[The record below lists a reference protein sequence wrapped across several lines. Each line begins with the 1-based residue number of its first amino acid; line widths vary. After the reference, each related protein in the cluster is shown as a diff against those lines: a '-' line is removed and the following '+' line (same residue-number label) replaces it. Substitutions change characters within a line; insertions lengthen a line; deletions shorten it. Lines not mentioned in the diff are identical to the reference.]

1 MKNKTRYILM
11 GIFLTLFLALGSNS
25 FATSYTSNVAAN
37 DKNWSDPNTWTPV
50 GVPTILDDVT
60 INDAYS
66 INLDGDFTCKSL
78 TISAAATLQPGNG
91 NFTLTVAGD
100 AADYVKMSDAAALIN
115 YTNTSYSG
123 SRLSMAFGNAG
134 GAVTTSADSKFNIW
148 NLSIA
153 GITTR
158 AGAHIINIYNDMSLS
173 GSGCY
178 TSLDELNLYGA
189 LTLSGN
195 SYVNFVAA
203 STLTLSGTSTQLISS
218 TSLNATPFT
227 FGIVTVAATS
237 TTTIS
242 NSFTENGALTVNA
255 GGSFLHTSGT
265 ATLATGWAL
274 VNNGTLNFFNL
285 TSSSAITTASSFTIN
300 GNLNVTTSLVAS
312 AGTISFDNLAT
323 KTITNTGTL
332 TFYSLKVLDG
342 SRVTTT
348 KNFTVVGNGANVGI
362 EVIGT
367 GSFIASTPSIITMSA
382 TAAAST
388 QYLVNS
394 TAGTLELYALST
406 GVLTTNLVALSDMS
420 IKGNVVFN
428 AATKFNDPTA
438 ITVVPTATITFKGT
452 STISAS
458 AANANINFM
467 GIKVA
472 DNSTLVTA
480 ATITGLNVYGDL
492 SVLGN
497 GSLTTDAL
505 TPVTFSGNTTKNI
518 TNNADLIFGGNFT
531 VSTTA
536 SNIVTTNS
544 SFRVNGLF
552 AAGTDATTGAFI
564 ASGNSTIFLYST
576 GDSPSGSQ
584 YGLQFQNVQF
594 EAAATPTSNIYSVKG
609 DFVANAIVAPATA
622 GTVYFIG
629 SSIQTIK
636 GAAVPKFINLVIN
649 NTSGLKLE
657 TSIGIDLATGA
668 LTLTNGYLDLNG
680 NNSITFLN
688 NAGTLTETAPYS
700 VINNKTGN
708 GSIISATDPAAAQS
722 NSFGIPTADLT
733 LSGTAPKIALLERF
747 QNSVIINGKNTV
759 KRYYRITLG
768 AADNAIDAM
777 SAIYNAQADQNNLD
791 STKFIILFGTSL
803 TSLSTLTS
811 TTNAVVSGSS
821 KVKATVVTG
830 VINITPI
837 YFAIAEQEITIS
849 ALPTSTSYPT
859 ANTLSTAPLTAG
871 GTNAKILGFKV
882 ASNGG
887 TTISQIIVNFNRAPG
902 GTYSNIRLYSTPIAT
917 PAMTV
922 AATLEATGVVSGNTV
937 IFTGLSRAL
946 TPAVD
951 SVYYIIYADVDNT
964 VSAATPSIATSV
976 NASSFTV
983 TSGTVNPITISGTT
997 FNFSGLDVAVT
1008 SDNTP
1013 AAGYL
1018 SKSGT
1023 DQAIFGFSLNNPTGG
1038 SSFNFNSVTLTVAF
1052 DNSADATNFSNYKLF
1067 EDANK
1072 NGIYDA
1078 TDVTQFG
1085 STISSLVGS
1094 TLTFSGVK
1102 SIVNT
1107 ISNTQYVLVATVK
1120 GGAPTGGT
1128 IKVDIA
1134 SPTLDVTVGTPGTIT
1149 TSSRVE
1155 GSIMTVADST
1165 TITKIVIKSVIA
1177 DASVAAN
1184 YGVPANTLVDGAKF
1198 TITAELQN
1206 ANGYPV
1212 ITSALKTLTITVAGS
1227 SVLTPV
1233 VVGTFD
1239 IAAGTSSLTKAYTL
1253 AIAGNIGE
1261 ANVSLQAAFAG
1272 LTTGISPTLTI
1283 RALEPAESVTDIST
1297 TLVTST
1303 GATVNWGIATTNK
1316 KSIIVIKQGSAP
1328 TLPSDGIDY
1337 NAAALYN
1344 FSTPALTN
1352 GTTGTGSVVVYKDLV
1367 AQVPAAYT
1375 AAITGLSPATTY
1387 YASMYTFS
1395 GLGTL
1400 TNFNLTALSTTLQV
1414 TTTSFTTKPATPAAL
1429 ATNLTF
1435 SNVTSNAM
1443 TLKWTRGNGA
1453 KCIVIATLG
1462 TAPTDKVTYTAS
1474 SSYNDINA
1482 AFGATGFVVYNG
1494 TGNTVD
1500 VTNLMPNTSYTYY
1513 VWEYNG
1519 TAGNE
1524 EYPIAPSFL
1533 SAAKT
1538 TLVAEPTIQ
1547 ANNITVSEMTL
1558 GTNTT
1563 FKLNWVIGNG
1573 ANRLLVIKEDSPISL
1588 SEYPL
1593 DAASVYTANL
1603 GYGLGTQIGDGFVA
1617 LNGAGNTAT
1626 ITGLK
1631 YGHTYYFKVFEYN
1644 GTAGTTINF
1653 NTSDATGNPSSKVSD
1668 SYESNDLL
1676 ANAKLMNAD
1685 GSFYMGILS
1694 SATDVDWFYFT
1705 PDVVNGQGNI
1715 RVNLKNLPYNYNI
1728 ELYNAAGRLLRSSK
1742 RTGTSD
1748 EIMVINNVP
1757 VGDYYIKI
1765 YSADGNY
1772 SLTPYRVGATT
1783 NSVEYMSVTP

>member
-25 FATSYTSNVAAN
+25 FATSYTSNATG
-37 DKNWSDPNTWTPV
+37 NWSDPNTWLPV
-50 GVPTILDDVT
+50 GVPGSTDIVT
-60 INDAYS
+60 IAAHTVT
-66 INLDGDFTCKSL
+66 LDGNY
-78 TISAAATLQPGNG
+78 SALNLVMNNAASILQPGNG
-91 NFTLTVAGD
+91 QFTLTVTGSGTN
-100 AADYVKMSDAAALIN
+100 YVNLSNATALIN

-123 SRLSMAFGNAG
+123 SRLSLAFGNGG
-134 GAVTTSADSKFNIW
+134 GAVTTTASSKINVW

-158 AGAHIINIYNDMSLS
+158 VGAHIINVYNDMSLT
-173 GSGCY
+173 GSGRY
-178 TSLDELNLYGA
+178 TSLAADALNLYGA

-195 SYVNFVAA
+195 SYVNFVPT

-218 TSLNATPFT
+218 TSFSATPFT

-300 GNLNVTTSLVAS
+300 GNLSVTTSLIAS
-312 AGTISFDNLAT
+312 AGTISFENLAT
-323 KTITNTGTL
+323 KTIANAGTL
-332 TFYSLKVLDG
+332 TFYSLKVLNG
-342 SRVTTT
+342 SRVTTAT
-348 KNFTVVGNGANVGI
+348 GFGVVGTGVGNGL
-362 EVIGT
+362 EVVGT
-367 GSFIASTPSIITMSA
+367 GSFKASLG
-382 TAAAST
+382 TAAFTGAAPYVT
-388 QYLVNS
+388 NS
-394 TAGTLELYALST
+394 SAGTLEFF
-406 GVLTTNLVALSDMS
+406 NL
-420 IKGNVVFN
+420 
-428 AATKFNDPTA
+428 
-438 ITVVPTATITFKGT
+438 
-452 STISAS
+452 
-458 AANANINFM
+458 
-467 GIKVA
+467 
-472 DNSTLVTA
+472 TA
-480 ATITGLNVYGDL
+480 ASTFQTESNFTVLGTIFTITGLMNNLATAAPTTAITFKNTTGTTVTNTAAGIYNGIIVADGAIATFASAVTIKGD
-492 SVLGN
+492 VTTLGN
-497 GSLTTDAL
+497 GSLAFSAL
-505 TPVTFSGNTTKNI
+505 ATIGGNTTKNI
-518 TNNADLIFGGNFT
+518 VNNGTLAFNLGLTIA
-531 VSTTA
+531 TTA
-536 SNIVTTNS
+536 SNIVNTAS
-544 SFRVNGLF
+544 SFTVAG
-552 AAGTDATTGAFI
+552 AALTAGSDATTGALI
-564 ASGNSTIFLYST
+564 ASGNSTITLSFAGT
-576 GDSPSGSQ
+576 TPVATQ
-584 YGLQFQNVQF
+584 YGLQFQNLVF
-594 EAAATPTSNIYSVKG
+594 ALASTPGTNFTVKG
-609 DFVANAIVAPATA
+609 DLTTNGTLVPTA
-622 GTVYFIG
+622 GSVYMAG
-629 SSIQTIK
+629 STQQTIK
-636 GAAVPKFINLVIN
+636 GSSTSVLWRLELN
-649 NTSGLKLE
+649 NTAGLKLE
-657 TSIGIDLATGA
+657 NSVSIIQTAIDA
-668 LTLTNGYLDLNG
+668 LKLTAGYLDLNG
-680 NNSITFLN
+680 NYTITFADKAASLI
-688 NAGTLTETAPYS
+688 ETAPYS
-700 VINNKTGN
+700 VINTKN
-708 GSIISATDPAAAQS
+708 GSGYIATAAALSIAELTAS
-722 NSFGIPTADLT
+722 NIGFQATSAGLATFQVNRYQNAITINGVTSIKRYYGVAVGVADLT
-733 LSGTAPKIALLERF
+733 GVTF
-747 QNSVIINGKNTV
+747 G
-759 KRYYRITLG
+759 
-768 AADNAIDAM
+768 
-777 SAIYNAQADQNNLD
+777 YNAQTDQNGLD
-791 STKFIILFGTSL
+791 SSKFLVFSAVVPVTTTASIGLPNAQSSGTS
-803 TSLSTLTS
+803 T
-811 TTNAVVSGSS
+811 V
-821 KVKATVVTG
+821 VVTG
-830 VINITPI
+830 ATITFGSSYI
-837 YFAIAEQEITIS
+837 FGVAEQEITIS
-849 ALPTSTSYPT
+849 ALPAATSYPA

-887 TTISQIIVNFNRAPG
+887 TTITQLIVNFNRAPG
-902 GTYSNIRLYSTPIAT
+902 GTYSNIRLFSTPIAT

-964 VSAATPSIATSV
+964 VTSSTPSIATSV

-983 TSGTVNPITISGTT
+983 TGGTVNPITISGTT

-1085 STISSLVGS
+1085 ATITSLVGS

-1102 SIVNT
+1102 SIVST

-1165 TITKIVIKSVIA
+1165 TITKIVIKSVMA
-1177 DASVAAN
+1177 DASVLAN

-1212 ITSALKTLTITVAGS
+1212 ITSALKTLTITAAGS
-1227 SVLTPV
+1227 SVLTAFGG
-1233 VVGTFD
+1233 GTFD

-1303 GATVNWGIATTNK
+1303 GATVNWGIATATK

-1328 TLPSDGIDY
+1328 SLPSDGIDY

-1344 FSTPALTN
+1344 FSNPALTN
-1352 GTTGTGSVVVYKDLV
+1352 GTTGTGSVVVYKDLAVQAIGGPYTV
-1367 AQVPAAYT
+1367 AV
-1375 AAITGLSPATTY
+1375 TGLSPATTY

-1395 GLGTL
+1395 GLGAL
-1400 TNFNLTALSTTLQV
+1400 TNYNLTALSTTLQV
-1414 TTTSFTTKPATPAAL
+1414 TTTSFTTKPATPATL

-1519 TAGNE
+1519 SAGNE
-1524 EYPIAPSFL
+1524 EYPSAPSFL

-1547 ANNITVSEMTL
+1547 ANNITVSEMIL

-1563 FKLNWVIGNG
+1563 FKLNWVNGNG

-1593 DAASVYTANL
+1593 DAASAYTANL

-1626 ITGLK
+1626 VTGLK

-1728 ELYNAAGRLLRSSK
+1728 ELYNASGRLLRSSK

-1748 EIMVINNVP
+1748 EILVINNVP
-1757 VGDYYIKI
+1757 AGDYYIKI
-1765 YSADGNY
+1765 YSADANY